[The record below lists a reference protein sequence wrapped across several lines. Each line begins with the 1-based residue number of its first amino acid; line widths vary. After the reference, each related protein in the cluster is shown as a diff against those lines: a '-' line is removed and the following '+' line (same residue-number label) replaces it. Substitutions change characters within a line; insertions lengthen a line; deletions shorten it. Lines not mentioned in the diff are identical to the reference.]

1 MKKTIFILFLLFKFK
16 WLIKGLRM
24 VDMKKN
30 RDVLM
35 KRYQKY
41 LKELMSKRE
50 PSKLD
55 LTQIGLISTFLNAL
69 FDLYKVDFE

>member
-1 MKKTIFILFLLFKFK
+1 
-16 WLIKGLRM
+16 M

-50 PSKLD
+50 PSKID
-55 LTQIGLISTFLNAL
+55 LTKIGLISTFLNAL
-69 FDLYKVDFE
+69 FDLDKVDNGNK

>member
-1 MKKTIFILFLLFKFK
+1 
-16 WLIKGLRM
+16 M

-41 LKELMSKRE
+41 LKELMSKRD
-50 PSKLD
+50 PSKID
-55 LTQIGLISTFLNAL
+55 LTKIGLISAFLNAL
-69 FDLYKVDFE
+69 FDLDKVDFE

>member
-1 MKKTIFILFLLFKFK
+1 
-16 WLIKGLRM
+16 M

-35 KRYQKY
+35 KHYQKY

-50 PSKLD
+50 PSKFD
-55 LTQIGLISTFLNAL
+55 LTKIGLINTFINAL
-69 FDLYKVDFE
+69 FDLDKVDFENGTGES

>member
-1 MKKTIFILFLLFKFK
+1 MVDMKK
-16 WLIKGLRM
+16 LRM

-69 FDLYKVDFE
+69 FDLDKVDFE

>member
-1 MKKTIFILFLLFKFK
+1 
-16 WLIKGLRM
+16 M

-50 PSKLD
+50 PSKID
-55 LTQIGLISTFLNAL
+55 LTKIDYIKSQDSFLEEFNFNSFNTCRYL
-69 FDLYKVDFE
+69 LRKLKYELD

>member
-1 MKKTIFILFLLFKFK
+1 
-16 WLIKGLRM
+16 M

-69 FDLYKVDFE
+69 FDLDKVDFE